1 MKFLKSDTDP
11 KHFQPALLFSPQTQ
25 KLTKSLGSHS
35 VTLIQ
40 RQQLKCTKITERK
53 SAANKEK
60 YGKREHPVGSNS
72 EMIKVETIITGGH
85 KDFPLLLIA
94 SLCVHRGCFNLNI

>member
-1 MKFLKSDTDP
+1 MKFFKSDSDP
-11 KHFQPALLFSPQTQ
+11 KHFQPALLFSLQTQ

-53 SAANKEK
+53 SAAKMEK
-60 YGKREHPVGSNS
+60 YGKREHAVDSES

-94 SLCVHRGCFNLNI
+94 SLCVH

>member
-53 SAANKEK
+53 SAAKKK